1 MDNLISSQ
9 VTLLRQRSRTMI
21 TGGESDNK
29 IKYMTE
35 EEGSSEKKM
44 EGGKEEG
51 VS

>member
-1 MDNLISSQ
+1 
-9 VTLLRQRSRTMI
+9 MI

-44 EGGKEEG
+44 EGGQEETKSMLG
-51 VS
+51 AWGGGKDD